1 MGVTMR
7 HFPLMVPLVVFGAIA
22 WLVPGAHAREVQDL
36 RELVRDG
43 VQRTDKDLGNFVHR
57 DKLDEQQRERFDA
70 AVKDLREL
78 GEAVAGGGKWERERG
93 RLERTVENID
103 FLQKHAPIEAG
114 DRQMLG
120 IDVNTLRG
128 VLDRWKP

>member
-1 MGVTMR
+1 MR
-7 HFPLMVPLVVFGAIA
+7 HFPLLVPFLAFGAIA
-22 WLVPGAHAREVQDL
+22 LLVPRAHAREVQDL

-70 AVKDLREL
+70 AVKDLQEL
-78 GEAVAGGGKWERERG
+78 GEAVAAGGQWEHERG

-103 FLQKHAPIEAG
+103 FLQKHAPLEAG